1 VGVAVRRI
9 YGRPVTPPP
18 WPGLTR
24 PPSAPASAGAKD
36 SSARRRSPARRPA
49 MVE

>member
-1 VGVAVRRI
+1 M
-9 YGRPVTPPP
+9 PLLNPNSP

-36 SSARRRSPARRPA
+36 SSPRADARYGVAGSAAGHGEVVGP
-49 MVE
+49 